1 VNDFI
6 ALLHKVSAVDHR
18 LYELVEQEEKIP
30 KDLHALEEALKTEEK
45 ATDDER
51 LGLEKAQGDR
61 KTLEIE
67 VEATNEKIKKYQV
80 QLFQVKTN
88 KEYSALLAEIEAHKV
103 KNSQTEDKI
112 LALMEEID
120 LRNRRLKEEK
130 EKLARIR
137 DQYAQK
143 TSELEARLAAVKGE
157 KSARIQERTVL
168 LPELPKDVLSAY
180 ERVHKLRKGI
190 GIVPIR
196 DGSCGGCFVNLPPQ
210 RVAEVRQGEDL
221 ISCENCGRILIWE
234 A

>member
-1 VNDFI
+1 MNDFI
-6 ALLHKVSAVDHR
+6 ALLHKVSAADHR
-18 LYELVEQEEKIP
+18 LYELFEQEEKIP
-30 KDLHALEEALKTEEK
+30 KDLQALEEALKAEEK
-45 ATDDER
+45 ATDEER

-61 KTLEIE
+61 KALEIE
-67 VEATNEKIKKYQV
+67 VEAANDKIKKYQA

-130 EKLARIR
+130 DKLARIR
-137 DQYAQK
+137 AQYAQK
-143 TSELEARLAAVKGE
+143 TSELEVRLAAVKDE
-157 KSARIQERTVL
+157 KSERIQERTAL

-210 RVAEVRQGEDL
+210 RVAEVRQGENV
-221 ISCENCGRILIWE
+221 ISCENCGRILIWDV
-234 A
+234 